1 MAEWQRTHTCDQ
13 LRDGHVGQTVTLN
26 GWVLTARKYGN
37 QIFIDVRD
45 RYGLTQV
52 VFEAD
57 NADLYAQA
65 EDLKNE
71 WVLSVTGVVRK
82 RLAGAE
88 RTDIATGTV
97 EVEAKVL
104 RVLNRCPPL
113 PFEVSEFGSELAN
126 EDLRLQ
132 YRYLDLRR
140 RSLQRVL
147 VLRHRLCK
155 VIRDFMDANSF
166 LEVETPL
173 LGKSTPEGARDYL
186 VPSRV
191 FNGEFFALPQSPQ
204 LYKQLLMIS
213 GYDRYFQIARCL
225 RDEDLRADRQPEFTQ
240 LDVEMSFVEREDVL
254 TVMETL
260 AADIFDKCLGVKL
273 QTPFPRLTY
282 ADVMAKYGSDKPDLR
297 YGLEIV
303 DVSDIVGASEFGV
316 FKKALEDKGVVRAIN
331 AKGAAAKFSN
341 TALKPGGELPRI
353 AETYRAKGLAW
364 MKVEGGKFTGSIEKF
379 FTDELKAKLVE
390 RLGAADGDLLLFVAD
405 AEAVV
410 CDALGAVR
418 IHLAGALKLY
428 KNWWEEKAEHD
439 DAEKQKY
446 DAAKKK
452 KEGYTPVPFRP
463 RPEHFNFLW
472 VFDFPMFAWDAEEN
486 KWAAMHH
493 PFTAPMDEDLEHFAT
508 NDGLGKVRAKAYD
521 MVLNGYEVGGGSIRI
536 HRQDV
541 QSRVFE
547 ILGMTP
553 ADAQG
558 RFGFLLDALKS
569 GAPPHG
575 GIALGLDRWSMII
588 AGTTN
593 IRDVIAFPKNQRA
606 RDLMTGAPASV
617 DERQLRDLG
626 VDLTPATRAALQAR
640 QGTGGEGKS

>member
-1 MAEWQRTHTCDQ
+1 MAEWQRTHTCEQ
-13 LRDGHVGQTVTLN
+13 LRESHVGQTATLN
-26 GWVLTARKYGN
+26 GWVLTTRKYPN
-37 QIFIDVRD
+37 QIFIDLRD

-52 VFEAD
+52 VFESD
-57 NADLYAQA
+57 SPELHAQA
-65 EDLKNE
+65 AEIKSE
-71 WVLSVTGVVRK
+71 WVLSITGVVRK
-82 RLAGAE
+82 RVAGAE
-88 RTDIATGTV
+88 RLDIPTGAV
-97 EVEAKVL
+97 ELEAKTL
-104 RVLNRCPPL
+104 RVLNQCPPL
-113 PFEVSEFGSELAN
+113 PFEVNEFDTKLAN

-140 RSLQRVL
+140 QSLQRVL
-147 VLRHRLCK
+147 ILRHRLCK
-155 VIRDFMDANSF
+155 VIRDYMDANNF

-191 FNGEFFALPQSPQ
+191 FNGQFFALPQSPQ

-240 LDVEMSFVEREDVL
+240 LDVEMSFVEREDV
-254 TVMETL
+254 TGVMERL
-260 AADIFDKCLGVKL
+260 AVEIFDKCLGVKL
-273 QTPFPRLTY
+273 KTPFPRLSY
-282 ADVMAKYGSDKPDLR
+282 AEAMAKYGSDKPDLR

-303 DVSDIVGASEFGV
+303 DVTDIAGASEFGV
-316 FKKALEDKGVVRAIN
+316 FKNAIAAKGVVRAIN
-331 AKGAAAKFSN
+331 AKGAATKFSN
-341 TALKPGGELPRI
+341 TALKPGGELPRVV
-353 AETYRAKGLAW
+353 ETYKAKGLAFL
-364 MKVEGGKFTGSIEKF
+364 KVEAGKLTGSIEKF
-379 FTDELKAKLVE
+379 FNDELKAKLTE

-405 AEAVV
+405 TEAVV
-410 CDALGAVR
+410 CDALGALR
-418 IHLAGALKLY
+418 IHVANCLKLY
-428 KNWWEEKAEHD
+428 QNWWDEKADHD
-439 DAEKQKY
+439 KAEKTK
-446 DAAKKK
+446 AEEAKKK
-452 KEGYTPVPFRP
+452 RNEIYVPVPFQP

-472 VFDFPMFAWDAEEN
+472 VLDFPMFGWDSEEN
-486 KWAAMHH
+486 RWAAMHH
-493 PFTAPMDEDLEHFAT
+493 PFTAPMDEDLSHFWQ
-508 NDGLGKVRAKAYD
+508 NESLGNVRAKAYD

-553 ADAQG
+553 ADAQS

-575 GIALGLDRWSMII
+575 GIALGLDRWAMVI

-606 RDLMTGAPASV
+606 RDLMTGAPATV
-617 DERQLRDLG
+617 DDRQLRELG
-626 VDLTPATRAALQAR
+626 VDLTAATRALMEKPTDKPQ
-640 QGTGGEGKS
+640 